1 MNDEFGP
8 VDLTGVRPDKLP
20 KLIDLPGV
28 KELIEA
34 ACRAGFRDGAGCGEN
49 NTYQLKLYE
58 ENSVHNYIKA
68 LEVKENGKGK
78 NQESNKGKE
87 LL

>member
-1 MNDEFGP
+1 MDNEFGP
-8 VDLTGVRPDKLP
+8 VDLTDVKPDKLP
-20 KLIDLPGV
+20 RLIDVPGF

-34 ACRAGFRDGAGCGEN
+34 AYRAGFRDGAGCGEN

-68 LEVKENGKGK
+68 LGVKENGKGK
-78 NQESNKGKE
+78 NQESNKGE
-87 LL
+87 GIL

>member
-8 VDLTGVRPDKLP
+8 VDLTDVKPDNLP
-20 KLIDLPGV
+20 RLIDLPGV
-28 KELIEA
+28 KELVET

-68 LEVKENGKGK
+68 LEAK
-78 NQESNKGKE
+78 
-87 LL
+87 